1 MGGDPLQPLLMFVH
15 RVLRPRAAGLGLG
28 CPTPHRVVDGI
39 NAKDFRGTNPDPDP
53 HALRK
58 LGPLPGLRLGLQLSP
73 LYLLSLIFAF
83 ICSV

>member
-1 MGGDPLQPLLMFVH
+1 MGGDPLQPLLMFV
-15 RVLRPRAAGLGLG
+15 RRLLMPRAEELGLG

-39 NAKDFRGTNPDPDP
+39 NTKDFRGTNPDPDP

-58 LGPLPGLRLGLQLSP
+58 LGSLPRLCLGLQLNT